1 MKEVFIN
8 NIKCKIGNNAEEN
21 WKLLDDAS
29 ENHLFFHLTSFP
41 SCYVIL
47 EIEEDINDFFQLIKI
62 LEHAALQCKLHT
74 KYKNLKNIKVDYC
87 QVYNVIKGEK
97 VGEIYYKSNTKVK
110 NIMV

>member
-1 MKEVFIN
+1 MKEIFIE

-21 WKLLDDAS
+21 WKLLEEAY

-47 EIEEDINDFFQLIKI
+47 ELEDNIKDFFVLNKI
-62 LEHAALQCKLHT
+62 LEKAAIECKLNT
-74 KYKNLKNIKVDYC
+74 KYKKLINIKVDYC
-87 QVYNVIKGEK
+87 PVSNVIKGK
-97 VGEIYYKSNTKVK
+97 NVGEVYYKSNKKVK